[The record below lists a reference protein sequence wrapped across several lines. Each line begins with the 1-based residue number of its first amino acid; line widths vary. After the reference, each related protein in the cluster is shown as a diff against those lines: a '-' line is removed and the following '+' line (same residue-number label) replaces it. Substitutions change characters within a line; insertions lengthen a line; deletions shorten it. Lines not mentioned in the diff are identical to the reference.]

1 MTPAGAPGQPWRLRS
16 FETLASTSDL
26 LIQLANAGEPAG
38 LALLAHRQ
46 TAGRGSRGRAWT
58 SPAGNLALSVLLRP
72 TGPASHAGQWAL
84 LAAVALGDALRLHAP
99 DAALSLKWPNDV
111 LLDGRKLGG
120 ILIDGAAAPNG
131 GLLWLVIGFGANLGA
146 APEVADRVAAG
157 LGSAAT
163 PAQVAATLLDRLD
176 HWRRVVL
183 LDGFREAVTS
193 LTDGRGVDVVVDVV
207 GGPDARPSAQRL
219 VGLGLLLAAPTA
231 WTGWAEWS
239 GSGQREQ
246 RVGVVHVAAVG
257 ASVALY
263 TASWTARRRDRH
275 GRQERPEL
283 EDPRRRRCLACH
295 RRRRR
300 RPTDRVVPR
309 QQSRAGP
316 GAAAV
321 PAAAAQL

>member
-183 LDGFREAVTS
+183 LDGFAPVRAAWLARAHPPGTHLRVRAGASEIGGQFAG
-193 LTDGRGVDVVVDVV
+193 LADDG
-207 GGPDARPSAQRL
+207 A
-219 VGLGLLLAAPTA
+219 LLLQ
-231 WTGWAEWS
+231 TG
-239 GSGQREQ
+239 G
-246 RVGVVHVAAVG
+246 RVHAFSTGEI
-257 ASVALY
+257 L
-263 TASWTARRRDRH
+263 
-275 GRQERPEL
+275 Q
-283 EDPRRRRCLACH
+283 
-295 RRRRR
+295 
-300 RPTDRVVPR
+300 
-309 QQSRAGP
+309 AG
-316 GAAAV
+316 GG
-321 PAAAAQL
+321 